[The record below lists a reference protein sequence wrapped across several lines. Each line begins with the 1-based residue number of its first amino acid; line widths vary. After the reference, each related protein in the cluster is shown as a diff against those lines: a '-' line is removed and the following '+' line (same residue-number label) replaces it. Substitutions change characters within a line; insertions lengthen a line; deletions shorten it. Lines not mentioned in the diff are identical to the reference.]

1 MSENRA
7 RRRGAIRL
15 VVDVLTPGQ
24 RRLNMSRIKGKD
36 TSPELIVRRGLHVRG
51 LRYRLHDRSLPG
63 CPDLVFS
70 SHRAVVMVHGCF
82 WHFHGC
88 ALSKLP
94 STRKVFWAE
103 KLARTRQRDEEVLR
117 SLLLLDWRVLTIW
130 ECAIRGPSRHQKDR
144 LLDVAEGF
152 IRGGGQ
158 SLVLAGGGALQ

>member
-1 MSENRA
+1 MFENRA
-7 RRRGAIRL
+7 CGRGAITP

-36 TSPELIVRRGLHVRG
+36 TSPELIVRHGLHLRG
-51 LRYRLHDRSLPG
+51 LRYRLHDRRLPG

-70 SHRAVVMVHGCF
+70 SHRAVVLVHGCF

-94 STRKVFWAE
+94 STRRAFWAE
-103 KLARTRQRDEEVLR
+103 KLARTKQRDEEVLR

-130 ECAIRGPSRHQKDR
+130 ECAIRGPSRYQKDR
-144 LLDVAEGF
+144 LLDVAESF

-158 SLVLAGGGALQ
+158 SLVLAGKGPPQ